1 LVGTLSVHAQTTSQ
15 LSLSALL
22 ERARTEEPAYLGAK
36 AAVETAQA
44 KKDQAFG
51 ALLPQISASA
61 GTHTNDRDYKT
72 RDNYT
77 PRAKDQYN
85 NHSAQINL
93 TQPIWQPAHLAGL
106 DQAKIMV
113 SQAEWQLT
121 ATEQELAARLV
132 EAWFDLLAARDQ
144 QLFTGQQAE
153 ALEQEWRIAA
163 RAEELGEGSHPRTEI
178 ALARLEQARA
188 DAAMAESEIEQ
199 KRAVL
204 EQWTGPLPEGNLPHL
219 RGNVALTNPSERTL
233 ENWLEEVEEGNPTLL
248 AARQAH
254 EAASAEV
261 KKQRAGHSP
270 TLDLVASY
278 GRNSQEV
285 GGFPGQSGYDI
296 TNGSIGVQLNVPL
309 YSGGTQ
315 SAKVAEA
322 LAQQNRAAQ
331 EVESARR
338 SAVLSSKRAWFAWQ
352 GAVVRASAGA
362 QMLSAARAELT
373 RARRG
378 SAQGLQTRL
387 HILQAEQQLRAGQR
401 DFRKGRYDQI
411 VAFIRLKTAAGSLAV
426 SDIADID
433 GRLIPH
439 HDAADPDPRISSA
452 EAIMR

>member
-1 LVGTLSVHAQTTSQ
+1 LGVLSAQAQSPSPSP

-22 ERARTEEPAYLGAK
+22 ESARAGEPAYLGAK
-36 AAVETAQA
+36 AAVESAQA
-44 KKDQAFG
+44 RKDQAFG
-51 ALLPQISASA
+51 ALLPQITASA
-61 GTHTNDRDYKT
+61 GAHTNDRDYKT
-72 RDNYT
+72 RDHYT
-77 PRAKDQYN
+77 ARAKDQYN

-93 TQPIWQPAHLAGL
+93 TQSLWQPAHRAGL
-106 DQAKIMV
+106 DQATIMV

-132 EAWFDLLAARDQ
+132 EAWFDLLAARDER
-144 QLFTGQQAE
+144 LFAE
-153 ALEQEWRIAA
+153 RQVDAFEQEWRMAV
-163 RAEELGEGSHPRTEI
+163 RAEELGEGSPPRTEI
-178 ALARLEQARA
+178 ALAKLEQARA
-188 DAAMAESEIEQ
+188 DAVMADSDIEQ

-204 EQWTGPLPEGNLPHL
+204 EQWTGPLPEGVLPHL
-219 RGNVALTNPSERTL
+219 LGNVTLANPSERTL
-233 ENWLEEVEEGNPTLL
+233 EDWLEEVEENNPTVL

-254 EAASAEV
+254 EAANAEV

-296 TNGSIGVQLNVPL
+296 TQGSVGLQLNVPL

-322 LAQQNRAAQ
+322 HAQAYRANQ

-352 GAVVRASAGA
+352 GAAARAKAGA
-362 QMLSAARAELT
+362 QTLNAARIELT

-378 SAQGLQTRL
+378 NTQGLQTRL
-387 HILQAEQQLRAGQR
+387 NILQAEQQLRAGQR
-401 DFRKGRYDQI
+401 DYRKGRYDQI
-411 VAFIRLKTAAGSLAV
+411 VASIRLKTAAGSLAV
-426 SDIADID
+426 SDIDGID
-433 GRLIPH
+433 GLLVPRH
-439 HDAADPDPRISSA
+439 ESADPDPQTPGAKAVR
-452 EAIMR
+452 